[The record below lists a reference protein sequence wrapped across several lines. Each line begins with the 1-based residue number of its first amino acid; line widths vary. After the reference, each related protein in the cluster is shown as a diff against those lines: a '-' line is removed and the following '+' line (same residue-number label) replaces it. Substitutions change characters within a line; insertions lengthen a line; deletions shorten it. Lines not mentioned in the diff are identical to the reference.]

1 MSYKF
6 NENVQAPLKDIIA
19 DIETHHILNALEE
32 SNWVQLKAAKRLGIS
47 QRMLGYKIKKY
58 GITIEQKRG
67 GIRNEN
73 DEKSNQC
80 G

>member
-1 MSYKF
+1 M
-6 NENVQAPLKDIIA
+6 QAPLRDIVA
-19 DIETHHILNALEE
+19 DIEKHHILSALEE
-32 SNWVQLKAAKRLGIS
+32 SNWIQLKAAKRLGIS

-58 GITIEQKRG
+58 GINIKQKRG
-67 GIRNEN
+67 GISNEN